1 MMIRPPIVTA
11 IGGLFSALLCAVT
24 VFAQEPSSA
33 DKLPSNLPPADLKV
47 SRSAAPNI
55 SNSAKSPTPPSAEQ
69 IAGWLKDLN
78 DPQYLVREAATQHLN
93 DAGAV
98 ALDPLLVAANSNQPE
113 PAERATWILR
123 RFSRSRDSEFA
134 FAALE
139 RLAQL
144 KNDPTLAT
152 KAQSEIAERSLTI
165 CQQRLTA
172 LGADFVVAVVQD
184 GMQGVAPMI
193 TVRLGERWHGK
204 TEDLLQLA
212 KLKQQRHFRLDGP
225 AVNDDVVKL
234 FADKEK
240 LSLLQLFNTRVTV
253 AAIDA
258 VKAKHADAI
267 LFVRNTAMLGVGG
280 EPNAAG
286 VLVKN
291 VPPGTGAATAGI
303 LVGDIITALD
313 GQKIPDFDRLTAH
326 IAQHQ
331 PGDKIEVEL
340 IRNDKTMKVAVVLGK
355 WSDNEQQ

>member
-1 MMIRPPIVTA
+1 MMKRTQIATA
-11 IGGLFSALLCAVT
+11 IGGLLGALLCAWAVS
-24 VFAQEPSSA
+24 AQEPSPVG
-33 DKLPSNLPPADLKV
+33 DLPSSPPAVVLKDG
-47 SRSAAPNI
+47 RMAAPN
-55 SNSAKSPTPPSAEQ
+55 SSKSATPGLFPSAEQ

-93 DAGAV
+93 DAGAA
-98 ALDPLLVAANSNQPE
+98 ALDPLLVAANGNQPE

-123 RFSRSRDSEFA
+123 RFSRSRDNEFA

-152 KAQSEIAERSLTI
+152 KAQAEIAERSLAI
-165 CQQRLTA
+165 CQQRLTS
-172 LGADFVVAVVQD
+172 LGADFFVAVVQD
-184 GMQGVAPMI
+184 GMQGVAPLI
-193 TVRLGERWHGK
+193 TVRLGERWHGR

-240 LSLLQLFNTRVTV
+240 LSVLQLFNTRVTV
-253 AAIDA
+253 ASIDA
-258 VKAKHADAI
+258 VKAKHADAN

-280 EPNAAG
+280 DPNAVG

-291 VPPGTGAATAGI
+291 VPPGTGAAAAGI

-313 GQKIPDFDRLTAH
+313 GHKIPDFDRLTAH

-331 PGDKIEVEL
+331 PGDKIELEL
-340 IRNDKTMKVAVVLGK
+340 IRNDKPLKVAVVLGK